1 MTDAILF
8 RGEFGRPSVRRPEVG
23 HAITTK
29 RPGPMPAAVAKHPV
43 ALAYTL
49 TARILHW
56 GMATLIFAMIPLGV
70 VIANG
75 WGGRFLEAL
84 YDLHKS
90 VGALLFVLALVRLA
104 YRLVKAPLPLPNDI
118 PRLQR
123 TVAHLTH
130 LGLYALQL
138 AQPIVGWMASSAYGA
153 PIVVFGWFE
162 LPPAFPKNLKIA
174 ELLFSLHGL
183 IGMAIDGLVAM
194 HVGGRPLS
202 SFRAQGPRAHAHGQ
216 RVITRP

>member
-1 MTDAILF
+1 
-8 RGEFGRPSVRRPEVG
+8 
-23 HAITTK
+23 
-29 RPGPMPAAVAKHPV
+29 
-43 ALAYTL
+43 
-49 TARILHW
+49 
-56 GMATLIFAMIPLGV
+56 MATLIFAMIPLGV

-138 AQPIVGWMASSAYGA
+138 AQPIVGWMASSAYGV
-153 PIVVFGWFE
+153 PIAVFGWFE

-183 IGMAIDGLVAM
+183 IGMAIAGLVAM
-194 HVGGRPLS
+194 HIGGALYHHFVRKD
-202 SFRAQGPRAHAHGQ
+202 
-216 RVITRP
+216 RVLMRMITG